1 MWLSVAIATDAG
13 HAEALSDALLALGA
27 LSVGVEDAD
36 AGTERETP
44 QFGEPGSTPGPL
56 WAHSRVI
63 ALFDKDADIPLIAA
77 AAAGEAGLSAT
88 PPYDVAEVAEQDW
101 VRLTQS
107 QFQPIR
113 VNARLWIVPS
123 WHEAP
128 DPDAVNLVLDPGLAF
143 GTGSHPTTR
152 LCLEWLCA
160 HLPPGASVLDYG
172 CGSGILAIAA
182 AKLGVVASASTSTRT
197 PWLQLPTTPGRMA
210 QSFSSCIPRTRWT
223 CPSHRGGQ
231 HTTNPLCVLALL
243 AERTRPG
250 GRSHS
255 PASCPRRWNTFGK
268 LIDRFDLTV
277 WAEREG
283 WSLWRA
289 CDMMLTCCPT
299 CSTAFRVTPEQ
310 LKARAGKVRCGPLQC
325 GVQRTETWKTCRLP
339 SRPRKQSP
347 PPEPSRRR
355 PPDASLRTVPR

>member
-1 MWLSVAIATDAG
+1 MWLSVTLLSDAG
-13 HAEALSDALLALGA
+13 HAEALSNALLALGA

-88 PPYDVAEVAEQDW
+88 PPYDIAEVAEQDW

-113 VNARLWIVPS
+113 VNERLWIVPS

-160 HLPPGASVLDYG
+160 HLPAGASVLDYG

-182 AKLGVVASASTSTRT
+182 ARLGGGRVVGVDIDDNALAAAADNAERNSVA
-197 PWLQLPTTPGRMA
+197 LQL
-210 QSFSSCIPRTRWT
+210 
-223 CPSHRGGQ
+223 SHSK
-231 HTTNPLCVLALL
+231 HPLDLSYDIVIANILTNPLCVLAPLL

-250 GRSHS
+250 GKIALSGILSTQVEQVRQAYR
-255 PASCPRRWNTFGK
+255 PAFE
-268 LIDRFDLTV
+268 LTV

-283 WSLWRA
+283 WSLLEG
-289 CDMMLTCCPT
+289 M
-299 CSTAFRVTPEQ
+299 
-310 LKARAGKVRCGPLQC
+310 
-325 GVQRTETWKTCRLP
+325 
-339 SRPRKQSP
+339 RK
-347 PPEPSRRR
+347 
-355 PPDASLRTVPR
+355 